1 MKRVATF
8 LFCTLAVA
16 ACFPQ
21 AGSPHGASP
30 KQGFVPKTNVAL
42 SIADAVLIPV
52 YGKKVIDAERPF
64 KAVLNGNVWTVT
76 GSIPCDG
83 PPRRSMPRGSRGVKI
98 SKRTGQILFMTH
110 YQ

>member
-8 LFCTLAVA
+8 LFCALAVVP
-16 ACFPQ
+16 CFPQ
-21 AGSPHGASP
+21 VGTPHGVSP
-30 KQGFVPKTNVAL
+30 KQGFVPNANVAL
-42 SIADAVLIPV
+42 AIADAVLIPV

-64 KAVLNGNVWTVT
+64 KAIINGDVWTVT
-76 GSIPCDG
+76 GSVPCDG
-83 PPRRSMPRGSRGVKI
+83 PPGTLCPGGTAEVKI